1 MDLFSLVAKLT
12 LDADEYEQALR
23 QAESEGQSF
32 DGNVE
37 GTIDA
42 NDEYTPVVDE
52 AEDTADNFDGDASG
66 TLTGTDDYTDEEKA
80 AQTSA
85 DEFDGDVE
93 GDIDGEDDYSAE
105 VDIAQASADSF
116 DGDVDGTLSGK
127 DDYTDDKNTAQS
139 AANAFD
145 GDVDGTLSGKDEYSD
160 DEGTAQASANAF
172 DGDVD
177 GTVTGTDAYS
187 DDVEAAQDSAN
198 DFDGDRGGT
207 ISGTDDYSEI
217 ESAAQESADD
227 FDGDVEGNIDGEDD
241 YSAEV
246 DTAQASADS
255 FDGDVEGTITV
266 DDEDF
271 NNDMAS
277 ASSSL
282 SSFESTFSGM
292 TERLAGMLTAA
303 GIVAAIQ
310 AISQAFQE
318 AVNSAA
324 TYADTVDKGSRA
336 LSMSTDAYQVW
347 QHALSQSGAD
357 IGDVRRGWLNLT
369 DAIDMATH
377 HTDEWAED
385 TGEVKKALET
395 LGVNPKNFENTEALF
410 SSVIDVLSTM
420 EAGSQRDSLVTAI
433 FGRNGTQLNALLDSG
448 KKGIQELKDE
458 AYELGLVMSE
468 EDIAKGVSYGDAVA
482 NMNAAVE
489 ALKQNI
495 VSGLFPLLTDAANMI
510 TRIVAFFNGRTN
522 DGGVIEWMSDIDE
535 KTSQAF
541 NQATSD
547 EAKALSLIETLKSMT
562 DETGKCKGNLELW
575 KGIAEELIS
584 LCPNLAN
591 SFDLP
596 NGKIKDQTKSLEENA
611 KAWFA
616 NARAQAVVTALSEKQ
631 AALAK
636 QASEIVDKQL
646 EANVAMSEAEGK
658 RALAIKQINKQLEN
672 IGMGEVEGYRPE
684 DVAQMSLEQLAD
696 LQKRMLSDVFRTGLD
711 VSLKKEIDAT
721 LEAGTE
727 ALAQYNEL
735 TAQIAAMEEA
745 LATATEQYQ
754 QYAAAADT
762 YLKTIQEGINSI
774 PDTKTVTIT
783 VNDPA
788 GIFDGSHAKGL
799 NYVPY
804 DGYVAE
810 LHRGEMILNQAQ
822 SREYRGGNRGGIDA
836 DAIAGIVANA
846 ITNAL
851 SGMAINM
858 DGSQVGNVV
867 TRQVSQNL
875 ASQMRSRR
883 YT

>member
-105 VDIAQASADSF
+105 VDVAQASADSF

-145 GDVDGTLSGKDEYSD
+145 GNVDGTLSGKDEYSD

-187 DDVEAAQDSAN
+187 DDVESAQDSAN
-198 DFDGDRGGT
+198 DFNGDRGGT
-207 ISGTDDYSEI
+207 ISGTDNYSEI
-217 ESAAQESADD
+217 ESTAQENADD
-227 FDGDVEGNIDGEDD
+227 FDGDVEGDIDGEDD

-255 FDGDVEGTITV
+255 FDGDVEGELTV
-266 DDEDF
+266 NDEDF

-282 SSFESTFSGM
+282 SSFESTFGGI

-303 GIVAAIQ
+303 GVVAAIQ

-318 AVNSAA
+318 AVNNAA

-357 IGDVRRGWLNLT
+357 ISDVRRGWLNLT

-385 TGEVKKALET
+385 TGDVKKALET
-395 LGVNPKNFENTEALF
+395 LGVNPKNFESAEALF

-448 KKGIQELKDE
+448 KQGIQELKDE

-468 EDIAKGVSYGDAVA
+468 EDIASGVAYGDAIA
-482 NMNAAVE
+482 NMNAAIE

-510 TRIVAFFNGRTN
+510 TQIVAFFNGRTS
-522 DGGVIEWMSDIDE
+522 DGGIIEWMSDIDE
-535 KTSQAF
+535 KTDKAF

-547 EAKALSLIETLKSMT
+547 EAKAKSLIETLVSMT
-562 DETGKCKGNLELW
+562 DETGKCSGNLEVW
-575 KGIAEELIS
+575 KGIAEELIG
-584 LCPNLAN
+584 LCPTLA
-591 SFDLP
+591 SAIDVP
-596 NGKIKDQTKSLEENA
+596 TGSIKTQKDELIKNA
-611 KAWFA
+611 EAWFA
-616 NARAQAVVTALSEKQ
+616 NARAQAVVTALADKQ

-636 QASEIVDKQL
+636 QTADITRKQIDAEVSL
-646 EANVAMSEAEGK
+646 SEAEGQ
-658 RALAIKQINKQLEN
+658 RVLLMDQMNEQLANL
-672 IGMGEVEGYRPE
+672 GMNGQEGYRPE
-684 DVAQMSLEQLAD
+684 DIAGMSFEELNALVVEISKLSGMKGMDPKLMWAMTDTAD
-696 LQKRMLSDVFRTGLD
+696 AMM
-711 VSLKKEIDAT
+711 DAWST
-721 LEAGTE
+721 
-727 ALAQYNEL
+727 YNETL
-735 TAQIAAMEEA
+735 GEVEGLQEELAA
-745 LATATEQYQ
+745 ATAEYQ
-754 QYAAAADT
+754 QYAAAADN
-762 YLKTIQEGINSI
+762 YLKTIQEGIAAI
-774 PDTKTVTIT
+774 PETKTVTIN
-783 VNDPA
+783 VNDPN
-788 GIFDGSHAKGL
+788 GIFNGSHAKGL

-810 LHRGEMILNQAQ
+810 LHRGEMVLNQAQ

-836 DAIAGIVANA
+836 DAIAGVVANA